1 MGERGRAQ
9 SAGAAGGWW
18 GCSSAGS
25 PAKGLAR
32 WRGWAADRGSGVVW
46 LTGFMAVVWVIAV
59 TAMTVGSVRA
69 ARHRADAAA
78 DLAALAGAARVAEGR
93 AAACRAAEVIAA
105 KSGGRLSGCGVRG
118 SVVEISVTVV
128 LKVPIATD
136 ALRVS
141 SRARAGPVGPEG
153 VF

>member
-1 MGERGRAQ
+1 MVAGLQGKRA
-9 SAGAAGGWW
+9 AAGGRWRLV
-18 GCSSAGS
+18 GLL
-25 PAKGLAR
+25 LAR
-32 WRGWAADRGSGVVW
+32 PVGWGSDRGSGVVW
-46 LTGFMAVVWVIAV
+46 VVGFMAVVWVVAV

-93 AAACRAAEVIAA
+93 AAACRAAEAIAA
-105 KSGGRLSGCGVRG
+105 KSGGRLSACGVRG
-118 SVVEISVTVV
+118 RVVEISVTVV

-141 SRARAGPVGPEG
+141 SRARAGPVGTEG